1 MMLVFKDIHRV
12 EAMYDSIFH
21 YVETMY
27 EEKPV
32 QGGSELMN
40 TYMMLVFKD
49 FQSGG
54 HVQWKLPQGGDHVRG
69 L

>member
-1 MMLVFKDIHRV
+1 
-12 EAMYDSIFH
+12 
-21 YVETMY
+21 MY

-32 QGGSELMN
+32 QSGSELMN

-54 HVQWKLPQGGDHVRG
+54 HV
-69 L
+69 